1 MKDEN
6 VTHASTT
13 SIIATKNWNKFWKG
27 WISLIRRLAFLES
40 AYEISSEKAITYDRE
55 CPAGK
60 PYAYAD
66 GRFCCDTFEFD
77 LPLGHKNRHYVGHI
91 GRSFGHCK
99 GDYWPCNTKQRC
111 SDYQQITDG
120 KDTAM
125 KTGKNIT
132 KSFTLTQGIVF
143 SCGRW
148 DWSKKIAGS
157 KVRGLSFFYRV
168 NGHLFF
174 SHWKKN
180 LKSVGFAIKVSL
192 WNPFVILEEWWV

>member
-66 GRFCCDTFEFD
+66 GKFCCDTFEFD
-77 LPLGHKNRHYVGHI
+77 LPVGHKNRHYVGHI
-91 GRSFGHCK
+91 GRSFSHCK
-99 GDYWPCNTKQRC
+99 GDYWPCTTKQRC
-111 SDYQQITDG
+111 SDYHQIRDG
-120 KDTAM
+120 KDTAF

-132 KSFTLTQGIVF
+132 ISFGRTQGFF
-143 SCGRW
+143 SCSRW
-148 DWSKKIAGS
+148 DWSKTIAGS
-157 KVRGLSFFYRV
+157 KVRGPGFFWKV
-168 NGHLFF
+168 NGHLLCRIE
-174 SHWKKN
+174 KN

-192 WNPFVILEEWWV
+192 WNLFVNLEECWV